1 VATSKHRL
9 EYELRLK
16 DLASKA
22 LKKFG
27 TNAKAASTKAQ
38 AAFKKMGGAIKMAG
52 VALVAAFS
60 AAAFMGL
67 RMGIERARE
76 FSRAMGE
83 VNTIL
88 GEGAMTIGVA
98 SQKVNDLALSLGVP
112 APEVAAGMYQTLS
125 AGVTDSVEA
134 MTMLKAATEL
144 GIAGV
149 ASTKEAVDLLTTSFN
164 AYGLEVTESGV
175 ASMSD
180 MIFKTVQLGKTTIPE
195 LSASMGMVLPVAS
208 QLGVTFEEVAAAVA
222 SLTLK
227 GLSTSEATT
236 QLNAVFTAFLKK
248 GELANKT
255 FGEGSNLMGAQAIK
269 TKGLQQAMTDLME
282 ATGGSED
289 MLLKLTGRAEGA
301 KAIMSLTADEGKIL
315 TAQLKGIGDSAGSSK
330 EAFDKMA
337 NTMDRKLSVA
347 MEGIKQ
353 GFGSMMGELLEAQTG
368 ATTFEDMAKQAG
380 AFKSAIEGL
389 APAVNMMGLAIGLV
403 MTGVL
408 TIFMAVQ
415 GAIYLVAIG
424 LEAIGAISTATFQG
438 IEQST
443 AGMATALVGSAEM
456 TDNFGRS
463 LLGLESN
470 GMKGTKALADL
481 HDEMKSAPQKAYNA
495 HIVEQGEI
503 FDDYIWQVKKGRM
516 EEEEALRRINMAL
529 INTTRIQ
536 REQGLTTQG
545 LEKDW
550 KEMVDAETL
559 FIDEMK
565 AAEVEAARLKAELES
580 LGEEGKAALD
590 GLTEAAKTFSSEFT
604 AAFSRANEM
613 AQIHFKLSQGL
624 IEDDEERHI
633 AALEFKAE
641 QDQAAFQA
649 RLMALD
655 VSMDEFEALELEHQE
670 LVDARLEEDIDAYKA
685 SLKEKEDELKKA
697 LSKARNIWKP
707 FQDIVRENL
716 IKPWRLLP
724 ALILAEKDRISAA
737 AAEVAAAAAKAA
749 EDARIAASKGEQQ
762 VWREGMVGKMGAPL
776 GQAAGDEL
784 AVVAGFFD
792 KDPVFAAKNLSDAL
806 KGAADQAAFLESMS
820 IITPEQEADMLAMI
834 DTVREYKL
842 PMLEAEAA
850 NRKFAESLEGM
861 NPVKAGIKKGFKNFT
876 DSIPELGDAIADVT
890 EGALASFAS
899 GMTSALMSMA
909 DGTKTAKEA
918 WKDFA
923 RQFIADV
930 GAMIVQMLILQA
942 IKLAFGGAADGG
954 VAEGGVEPVASGGVV
969 TSGLGRAF
977 PVRGY
982 AAGGPIVSSPHVA
995 LIGEGSMNEAI
1006 VPLPDGRSIPV
1017 DMQGSN
1023 PDISFN
1029 ISMVDAR
1036 GVDELLVERQE
1047 TIRNL
1052 IRQSMLE
1059 NRLFRTTMQGG

>member
-1 VATSKHRL
+1 MATSKHRL

-16 DLASKA
+16 DLASKG
-22 LKKFG
+22 LKKFS
-27 TNAKAASTKAQ
+27 TNAKVASTKAS
-38 AAFKKMGGAIKMAG
+38 AAFKRVGGAIKMAG
-52 VALVAAFS
+52 VALIAAFS

-67 RMGIERARE
+67 RAGVQRARE
-76 FSRAMGE
+76 FSKAMGE

-88 GEGAMTIGVA
+88 GEGAMTIGAA

-149 ASTKEAVDLLTTSFN
+149 SSTKEAVDLLTTSFN

-195 LSASMGMVLPVAS
+195 LSASMGMVLPVAA
-208 QLGVTFEEVAAAVA
+208 QLGVTFDEVAAAVA

-248 GELANKT
+248 GDLAKKT
-255 FGEGSNLMGAQAIK
+255 FGETSNLMGAQAIK
-269 TKGLQQAMTDLME
+269 TKGLQQAMIDLME

-289 MLLKLTGRAEGA
+289 ALLKLTGRAEGA
-301 KAIMSLTADEGKIL
+301 KAIMSLTADGSKIL
-315 TAQLKGIGDSAGSSK
+315 TEQLKGIRDSAGAAD
-330 EAFDKMA
+330 EAFKKMA

-353 GFGSMMGELLEAQTG
+353 GLGAIVGGMLDMQTKSMTFKETAEMAEAL
-368 ATTFEDMAKQAG
+368 
-380 AFKSAIEGL
+380 KSAIEGL
-389 APAVNMMGLAIGLV
+389 GPALNMLGLGVGIL

-408 TIFMAVQ
+408 GILTTLQ
-415 GAIYLVAIG
+415 GAVFILASAMNFVG
-424 LEAIGAISTATFQG
+424 LISDETMAGIKTSTLGA
-438 IEQST
+438 
-443 AGMATALVGSAEM
+443 MTALAGAADV
-456 TDNFGRS
+456 TQNFGRA
-463 LLGLESN
+463 LIGMESN
-470 GMKGTKALADL
+470 GMAATKAMAGL
-481 HDEMKSAPQKAYNA
+481 HEEMKSGPQRAYNA
-495 HIVEQGEI
+495 HVKEQGEV
-503 FDDYIWQVKKGRM
+503 FRAYIHEVKQGRM
-516 EEEEALRRINMAL
+516 EEEEALRLINMAL
-529 INTTRIQ
+529 IDTTRIQ

-550 KEMVDAETL
+550 KAMVDAETL
-559 FIDEMK
+559 FVDELNAQTK
-565 AAEVEAARLKAELES
+565 AADEAFGAIIAGAEA
-580 LGEEGKAALD
+580 GKAAID
-590 GLTEAAKTFSSEFT
+590 GIAESAKTFGDEFT
-604 AAFSRANEM
+604 AAFARANEM
-613 AQIHFKLSQGL
+613 AKIHFKLSQGL
-624 IEDDEERHI
+624 IEDDEERHV
-633 AALEFKAE
+633 AALRFKAE

-655 VSMDEFEALELEHQE
+655 VSMDEFESLELEHQE
-670 LVDARLEEDIDAYKA
+670 LVDTRLQEDIDAYKA

-697 LSKARNIWKP
+697 LSNARNIWKP

-716 IKPWRLLP
+716 IRPWKLLP

-737 AAEVAAAAAKAA
+737 AAEVAAAAGKAA
-749 EDARIAASKGEQQ
+749 EDARIAASKGEQSD
-762 VWREGMVGKMGAPL
+762 WREGMQGKMGAPL
-776 GQAAGDEL
+776 AQAAGGSLE
-784 AVVAGFFD
+784 AVSGFFD
-792 KDPVFAAKNLSDAL
+792 KNPVFAAKNLSDAL
-806 KGAADQAAFLESMS
+806 NDAAEMARVLGSTN
-820 IITPEQEADMLAMI
+820 IITPEQKDDMIEMI
-834 DTVREYKL
+834 AIVREEEL
-842 PMLEAEAA
+842 AVLEAEIA
-850 NRKFAESLEGM
+850 NRKFAESLVGM
-861 NPVKAGIKKGFKNFT
+861 NPVKAGIKQGFKDFT
-876 DSIPELGDAIADVT
+876 DTIPELGDAIADVT
-890 EGALASFAS
+890 AGAIANFAS

-909 DGTKTAKEA
+909 DGTKSSKEA
-918 WKDFA
+918 WKDFS

-954 VAEGGVEPVASGGVV
+954 VAEGGVETLASGGVV
-969 TSGLGRAF
+969 TSGLGRAL
-977 PVRGY
+977 PVKGY
-982 AAGGPIVSSPHVA
+982 ATGGPIVSSPHVA

-1006 VPLPDGRSIPV
+1006 VPLPNGRSIPV

-1023 PDISFN
+1023 PNISFN
-1029 ISMVDAR
+1029 ISMVDTR

>member
-1 VATSKHRL
+1 MATSKHRL

-38 AAFKKMGGAIKMAG
+38 AAFKKMSGAIKMAG

-88 GEGAMTIGVA
+88 GEGAMSIGIA

-164 AYGLEVTESGV
+164 AYGMEVTESGV

-195 LSASMGMVLPVAS
+195 LSASMGMVLPVAA

-269 TKGLQQAMTDLME
+269 TKGLQQAMIDLME

-289 MLLKLTGRAEGA
+289 ALLKLTGRAEGA
-301 KAIMSLTADEGKIL
+301 KAIMSLTADDSKIL
-315 TAQLKGIGDSAGSSK
+315 TAQLKGVSDSAGAAD
-330 EAFDKMA
+330 EAFKKMA
-337 NTMDRKLSVA
+337 NTMDRKLSIA

-368 ATTFEDMAKQAG
+368 VTTFEDMAKQAE

-389 APAVNMMGLAIGLV
+389 APAVNMMGLAIGVV

-408 TIFMAVQ
+408 TLFMTVQ
-415 GAIYLVAIG
+415 GAVYLVATA
-424 LEAIGAISTATFQG
+424 LEAVGLISEETFQG
-438 IEQST
+438 IEQAT

-456 TDNFGRS
+456 TDNLGRS
-463 LLGLESN
+463 LVGLESN
-470 GMKGTKALADL
+470 GMAATVALADL
-481 HDEMKSAPQKAYNA
+481 HAEMKSAPQKAYNA
-495 HIVEQGEI
+495 HIVEQGEV
-503 FDDYIWQVKKGRM
+503 FQDYIWQVKKGRM
-516 EEEEALRRINMAL
+516 EEVEVLRRINMAL
-529 INTTRIQ
+529 IDATRIQ
-536 REQGLTTQG
+536 REQGLSAQG

-550 KEMVDAETL
+550 QALIDTAERLEREIRDSAGAADEAFGAMVAGAE
-559 FIDEMK
+559 ESK
-565 AAEVEAARLKAELES
+565 AAIDDITES
-580 LGEEGKAALD
+580 
-590 GLTEAAKTFSSEFT
+590 AKTFSSEFT

-613 AQIHFKLSQGL
+613 AKIHFKLSQGL

-641 QDQAAFQA
+641 QEQAAFQA

-655 VSMDEFEALELEHQE
+655 VSMDEYEALELEHQE
-670 LVDARLEEDIDAYKA
+670 LVDTRLQEDIDAYKA

-697 LSKARNIWKP
+697 LANARNIWRP

-716 IKPWRLLP
+716 IKPWKLLP

-762 VWREGMVGKMGAPL
+762 AWREGMQGKMGAPL
-776 GQAAGDEL
+776 GQAAGGSLET
-784 AVVAGFFD
+784 VSGFFD

-806 KGAADQAAFLESMS
+806 KGAADQAAFLESMD
-820 IITPEQEADMLAMI
+820 IITEPQMKDMLAMI

-890 EGALASFAS
+890 EGALANFAS
-899 GMTSALMSMA
+899 GMTSALMSFA

-942 IKLAFGGAADGG
+942 IKLAFGGMADGG
-954 VAEGGVEPVASGGVV
+954 VVEGGVEPLASGGVV
-969 TSGLGRAF
+969 TGGLGRAL

-982 AAGGPIVSSPHVA
+982 ATGGPIVSSPHLA
-995 LIGEGSMNEAI
+995 LIGEGSMNEAV

-1017 DMQGSN
+1017 DMQGAN